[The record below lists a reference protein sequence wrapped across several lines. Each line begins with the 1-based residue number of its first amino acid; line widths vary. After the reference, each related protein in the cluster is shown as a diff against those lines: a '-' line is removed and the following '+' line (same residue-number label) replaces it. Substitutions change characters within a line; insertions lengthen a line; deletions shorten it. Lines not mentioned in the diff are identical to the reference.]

1 MKVILCLSILM
12 LCGIAQGG
20 EKTSDGKPTN
30 KPGVA
35 GFRREKPLEMMEFN
49 RWRNNTVEGRAWDL
63 RQRQQYRH
71 PGDPRDN
78 YEDRFIYK
86 GPGIDNR

>member
-1 MKVILCLSILM
+1 MTNALI
-12 LCGIAQGG
+12 IAVLALVAGLAVAA
-20 EKTSDGKPTN
+20 EPKTIN

-35 GFRREKPLEMMEFN
+35 GFSRENTLEMMEFN
-49 RWRNNTVEGRAWDL
+49 HWRNNTVEGRAWDL

-86 GPGIDNR
+86 GPCIDNR